1 VDIDPLDKIGSDI
14 SPGGEP
20 LPDGLAKLEEK
31 KFIGDKRRA
40 EEAKQA
46 VHWAII
52 WFIRVAAIIVIIIFA
67 VRMVFYVL
75 PTSWRWLT
83 DEQVKSMDDFL
94 FHGIVGGIV
103 GLYLRKSFQPKDE
116 G

>member
-1 VDIDPLDKIGSDI
+1 MDIDPLDKIGSDVP
-14 SPGGEP
+14 SGGEQ
-20 LPDGLAKLEEK
+20 LPDGLAKQEER
-31 KFIGDKRRA
+31 KFSGDKRRA
-40 EEAKQA
+40 EEAKQV

-67 VRMVFYVL
+67 ARMIFYIL
-75 PTSWRWLT
+75 PTSRRWLT
-83 DEQVKSMDDFL
+83 DEQVKSLDDFL

-116 G
+116 E